1 MYFFP
6 FHFSNIFCHKL
17 FNQFHLFS
25 KEMEKRGHNRSWSQ
39 CRIKTKALRSMYTK
53 VKDSNRK
60 SGHGRT
66 QWTWFDRMDRL
77 FGNQDNVDP
86 PILEADSGDEDTP
99 TENIDN
105 SESHD
110 ETAVQGSVHNIFSR

>member
-53 VKDSNRK
+53 VNPL
-60 SGHGRT
+60 RT
-66 QWTWFDRMDRL
+66 
-77 FGNQDNVDP
+77 
-86 PILEADSGDEDTP
+86 GDALRH
-99 TENIDN
+99 
-105 SESHD
+105 SL
-110 ETAVQGSVHNIFSR
+110 AGAG